1 MAKKAKK
8 KKSAKKRSGK
18 RPSKKMGF
26 MAKLK
31 GMFGL

>member
-8 KKSAKKRSGK
+8 KKSAKKKAGK
-18 RPSKKMGF
+18 RPARKTGF